1 MKLNN
6 TRGSSIIENI
16 VALGMLALVF
26 FSVIS
31 AFKDIFFI
39 ESRTTQVVTEQ
50 QVLAMLIESVKAD
63 PAAFEK
69 NFNTTSTDLDIL
81 TPESLPLGYKKDYFG
96 KKSGCSAGTGV
107 CDKLIGYTLRPI
119 SNFQGLFR
127 GMIRLHDVAEQSDK
141 YVYFLVNSN

>member
-1 MKLNN
+1 MMLKNV
-6 TRGSSIIENI
+6 RGSSIIENI

-26 FSVIS
+26 FSLIS

-50 QVLAMLIESVKAD
+50 QVLAMLIEAVKAD

-69 NFNTTSTDLDIL
+69 NFSTSTDLEIL
-81 TPESLPLGYKKDYFG
+81 TPENLPLGYKKDYFG
-96 KKSGCSAGTGV
+96 KKQGCSNNTGA

-127 GMIRLHDVAEQSDK
+127 GMIRLHDVADQSDK